1 MPTAIPLPAPPRHT
15 LAPEAAPLR
24 PARLPLLL
32 WPLLFACLYAPSLA
46 TRFDFIDDGDLVYP
60 APPLPRDQRLLFIWK
75 KVVDNF
81 EQLGP
86 FRPVLWV
93 HWETAAEL
101 FAGNPVAWRLA
112 RLLWAG
118 LAAAS
123 FLWLLRELGIRR
135 GAALFTVALAMSN
148 PYRSEIWTSLTLSEG
163 VAMPYALAALAC
175 AVRATRSRQSWR
187 WDLAGLLAVLAALG
201 CKNTFAALVPAMI
214 LLRVFPDGLSLRE
227 GWRHGRRG
235 LLFLLALLPVLA
247 HYAIFKLGWRP
258 GQYTTGTASWA
269 QLWRMLFVVLGAVGI
284 TFMGPGLAVA
294 GLVVWMGKWA
304 TRSASRCPDSRS
316 GSATFH
322 RAACLAGVALL
333 VPGVGIY
340 LPLDAVSARYSM
352 PAVWGADLLVAV
364 LLHALWRPAPARR
377 LRLAAGVLLGCGLA
391 AGLVANLGRQDKF
404 AARAALLWQVL
415 EHVEAQAPP
424 DTCIAWLGGPQLNVE
439 EGIHF
444 CWHLHNRG
452 RDDLNVVLL
461 DDRGTPLTRRE
472 LSPADGLPLF
482 LVSGTQ
488 SAPPGGPWRK
498 ERDFRACYWCGSRRY
513 DCTLYWRYTTPQETT
528 PVGPRAE
535 INDGGR

>member
-1 MPTAIPLPAPPRHT
+1 MPTTITLPAPPRHT
-15 LAPEAAPLR
+15 PASEAAAVPR
-24 PARLPLLL
+24 ARLPLLA
-32 WPLLFACLYAPSLA
+32 WALLLACLYLPSLA

-60 APPLPRDQRLLFIWK
+60 APPLPRDERLLFIWK
-75 KVVDNF
+75 KIVDNY

-101 FAGNPVAWRLA
+101 FAGNAVAWRLA

-135 GAALFTVALAMSN
+135 GAALFTAALAMSN

-175 AVRATRSRQSWR
+175 AVRATRSRRPWR

-201 CKNTFAALVPAMI
+201 CKNTFAALIPAMI

-227 GWRHGRRG
+227 GWRRNGRRG
-235 LLFLLALLPVLA
+235 LLFLLALLPVFA

-269 QLWRMLFVVLGAVGI
+269 QLWRMLFVVLGAVGV
-284 TFMGPGLAVA
+284 TFVGPGLVVA
-294 GLVVWMGKWA
+294 GLAVWMGKWA
-304 TRSASRCPDSRS
+304 TRCPDSLRE
-316 GSATFH
+316 SATFL
-322 RAACLAGVALL
+322 RAACLAGGALL
-333 VPGVGIY
+333 VAGIGIY

-364 LLHALWRPAPARR
+364 LLHALWQRPAPVAR

-391 AGLVANLGRQDKF
+391 AGLVANLGRQDRF
-404 AARAALLWQVL
+404 AARAHLLWQVL

-424 DTCIAWLGGPQLNVE
+424 DACIAWLGGPQLNVE

-452 RDDLNVVLL
+452 RDDIDVALL
-461 DDRGTPLTRRE
+461 DDRGTPLARRE
-472 LSPADGLPLF
+472 LAPAGGPPLF
-482 LVSGTQ
+482 LVSGTR
-488 SAPPGGPWRK
+488 SDPPGGPWRK
-498 ERDFRACYWCGSRRY
+498 ERDFRACYWCGCRRY
-513 DCTLYWRYTTPQETT
+513 DCALYRRDLTPEEPTA
-528 PVGPRAE
+528 VGPRTHTNE
-535 INDGGR
+535 SGR